1 MNTSTVNASNFHDQA
16 LYPLT
21 LYYDGSCQLC
31 SAEIRNLALRN
42 TLGRLRFVDCSP
54 ADFNSPI
61 PGTCRADLMQQMHA
75 LGAQGQVLRAVD
87 VFMAAYRAVGLPGVG
102 RLLAHPVVRPIADR
116 AYPWIVRNRHR
127 LPRWLIG
134 GLFEHAARRAA
145 TRAASQAQC
154 RDGACAVHPEGRP

>member
-1 MNTSTVNASNFHDQA
+1 MNTQHNADDM

-21 LYYDGSCQLC
+21 LYYDGSCRLC

-42 TLGRLRFVDCSP
+42 TQGRLRFVDCSP

-61 PGTCRADLMQQMHA
+61 PGTGRADLMQQMHG

-87 VFMAAYRAVGLPGVG
+87 VFMAAYRAVGLPGVS
-102 RLLAHPVVRPIADR
+102 RMLAHPVVRPIADR
-116 AYPWIVRNRHR
+116 AYPWIVRNRYR

-145 TRAASQAQC
+145 ERAASQAHC